1 MAIRTPEEGPVHS
14 SATSGKPGIHADLLE
29 DVRLLWQ
36 ELRGLTH
43 DHIKLAALETKRA
56 GKSLVSMVVA
66 GVVMAVLLIGV
77 WIGLM
82 AAAAL
87 ALIESNMVGGTE
99 AVLLIA
105 GANLVVALLL
115 FWFIRSRSRYLLF
128 PETVRSLRGK
138 EGSHEGRQKQ

>member
-1 MAIRTPEEGPVHS
+1 
-14 SATSGKPGIHADLLE
+14 
-29 DVRLLWQ
+29 
-36 ELRGLTH
+36 
-43 DHIKLAALETKRA
+43 
-56 GKSLVSMVVA
+56 VA

-99 AVLLIA
+99 AVLLVT

-128 PETVRSLRGK
+128 PETVRSLRGE
-138 EGSHEGRQKQ
+138 EGSHENRQKQ

>member
-1 MAIRTPEEGPVHS
+1 MAIRTPEEKPVQS
-14 SATSGKPGIHADLLE
+14 SATSGKSGIHADLLE
-29 DVRLLWQ
+29 DVRLLWSD
-36 ELRGLTH
+36 LRGLTH
-43 DHIKLAALETKRA
+43 DHVKLATLEAKRA
-56 GKSLVSMVVA
+56 GKSLVSMIVA

-99 AVLLIA
+99 AILLIT

-128 PETVRSLRGK
+128 PETVHSLRGK
-138 EGSHEGRQKQ
+138 EDS